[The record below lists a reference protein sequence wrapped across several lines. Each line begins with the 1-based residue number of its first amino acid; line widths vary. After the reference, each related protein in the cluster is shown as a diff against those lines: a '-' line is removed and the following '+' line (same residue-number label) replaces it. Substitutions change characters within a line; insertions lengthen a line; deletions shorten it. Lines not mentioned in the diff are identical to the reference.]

1 MKRILGTLSGAAI
14 AAALLL
20 IGSGTAHAQNW
31 PTTSPLRCN
40 WTLTSGGTVTG
51 GTSTISFSYDA
62 FNNLDTTRTGHLT
75 TTYPN
80 GSSTVKA
87 FTLIWDWNATHA
99 DTFIFEQTTDTPNII
114 CYSTRTFDAG
124 TSVIFDRC
132 SNGAYQSCRP

>member
-1 MKRILGTLSGAAI
+1 MKRILGTLSGVAVAAT
-14 AAALLL
+14 LLL
-20 IGSGTAHAQNW
+20 TATGAARAQNW

-51 GTSTISFSYDA
+51 GTSTISFSYDS
-62 FNNLDTTRTGHLT
+62 NTGTSRTGHLT
-75 TTYPN
+75 TSYPS

-114 CYSTRTFDAG
+114 CHSTRTFDAG
-124 TSVIFDRC
+124 TSVIFDQC